1 MIDTVD
7 PSRSSYYVSN
17 DYYAGLIEAF
27 GDWQRDDRE
36 ITDPGLRDELR
47 RVIEREARI
56 LDENRF
62 EDWLAIYA
70 GECTYWV
77 PGTAGGGDP
86 RREIA
91 IAFDDRRRLEDRV
104 YRLGTGIAWSQA
116 PASRTVRLVSNLEA
130 YLTDDQAIV
139 MLRANFVISEFRAG
153 ETRIW
158 SGWTGH
164 RLRRRDE
171 GWEVLVKQ
179 VNLIDH
185 DQNIRNPSIIL

>member
-1 MIDTVD
+1 MSDTVN

-27 GDWQRDDRE
+27 ADWRHDDWE
-36 ITDPGLRDELR
+36 ITDPELRDELR
-47 RVIEREARI
+47 RVIAREARI

-139 MLRANFVISEFRAG
+139 MLRSNFVISEFRAG

>member
-27 GDWQRDDRE
+27 ADWRRDDRE
-36 ITDPGLRDELR
+36 ITDPALRDELR

-56 LDENRF
+56 LDESRF

-139 MLRANFVISEFRAG
+139 MVRSNFAISEFRAG

-164 RLRRRDE
+164 RLRRRGE
-171 GWEVLVKQ
+171 GWEMLVKQ